1 MSKPGNAP
9 ARCPRAV
16 DASSG
21 PRRCRFTSCPLHL
34 RHNDGS
40 GGHPQN
46 ERRASAAR
54 ALPDTCSVDVSERAA
69 SSRTRQGI
77 AALTFREIGV
87 LLGTDGASAYRSYQR
102 AVRKV
107 RLRVIVDG
115 R

>member
-1 MSKPGNAP
+1 
-9 ARCPRAV
+9 
-16 DASSG
+16 
-21 PRRCRFTSCPLHL
+21 
-34 RHNDGS
+34 
-40 GGHPQN
+40 
-46 ERRASAAR
+46 
-54 ALPDTCSVDVSERAA
+54 VDVSERAA